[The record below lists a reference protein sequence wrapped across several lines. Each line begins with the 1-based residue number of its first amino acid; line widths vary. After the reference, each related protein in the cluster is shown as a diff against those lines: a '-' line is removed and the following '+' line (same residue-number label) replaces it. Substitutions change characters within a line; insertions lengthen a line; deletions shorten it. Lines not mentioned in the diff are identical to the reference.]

1 MTGHRPEQS
10 ASPQVERRAHPPR
23 ARRWRWLLILLALF
37 VLGGAGAAWW
47 FLASPPQQEQASG
60 RGGKGG
66 RGSLGG
72 PMPVVAAKI
81 EAGDLDVVLNALGT
95 VTPLNV
101 VTVRTQIAGQLTQVA
116 FREGQTVKKGDF
128 LAEVDPRPYQHAL
141 DQAQGQLQRD
151 QALLKNAQIDVVRYR
166 TLLEQD
172 SIAQQQLA
180 TQDSL
185 VHQYEGTVKTDQ
197 ALVESAKLNLA
208 YCHITAPI
216 GGRVGLRQ
224 VDQGNYVQT
233 SDANGIVVITQLKP
247 ITVLFT
253 LPEDNLP
260 VILKRMN
267 AGAVLPVTAF
277 DRTQST
283 RLATGTLLTL
293 DNQIDTS
300 TGTVKMKAQF
310 DNDDEILF
318 PNQFVNV
325 QLLVDT
331 VHGAVIAPTAA
342 VRHGVPGDFVYTIKP
357 DETVAVTP
365 VKLGP
370 ANGERIVITS
380 GLNPGDLVV
389 VDGADKL
396 RDGAKVA
403 LPGAGKKDAA
413 GGAASKPTGDGARN
427 TGGFDSAVPANPV
440 GGAKDSGVN
449 DNAPGTPRGHRRN
462 SNP

>member
-1 MTGHRPEQS
+1 MTEHPPGQQTPLQAEKR
-10 ASPQVERRAHPPR
+10 VRPPR
-23 ARRWRWLLILLALF
+23 ARRRRKWLSIFLALI
-37 VLGGAGAAWW
+37 VLGGAGAGWW
-47 FLASPPQQEQASG
+47 FFLASPQQQEQAAG

-66 RGSLGG
+66 RGGVGG

-81 EAGDLDVVLNALGT
+81 ETGDLDVVLNALGT

-141 DQAQGQLQRD
+141 DQARGQLQRD

-166 TLLEQD
+166 TLLQQD

-180 TQDSL
+180 TQESL

-197 ALVESAKLNLA
+197 ALVENAKLNLA

-260 VILKRMN
+260 AILKRLN

-283 RLATGTLLTL
+283 QLAAGTLLTL

-310 DNDDEILF
+310 DNENEILF
-318 PNQFVNV
+318 PNQFVNI

-331 VHGAVIAPTAA
+331 VQGAVIAPTAA
-342 VRHGVPGDFVYTIKP
+342 VRHGAPGDFVYTIKP

-380 GLNPGDLVV
+380 GLNAGDLVV

-396 RDGAKVA
+396 RDGAKVS
-403 LPGAGKKDAA
+403 LPGKKNAVGGE
-413 GGAASKPTGDGARN
+413 GGA
-427 TGGFDSAVPANPV
+427 
-440 GGAKDSGVN
+440 AKDSGAG
-449 DNAPGTPRGHRRN
+449 DNAQGKQRGHRRN
-462 SNP
+462 NSP